1 MVISRVHLFLE
12 FSAEKCQSGFAN
24 EVSRRYIYPFR
35 VRVMT
40 SLCKELR
47 QYCANLSGALFIDRM
62 AADRSTCCSGLKT
75 VYCNL
80 ARWKPFFSHQS
91 PRPCLSRTEGRHQA
105 SERPVRAVAWKREIR
120 RLMIYARNTLCVRAY
135 VAQMNLNRWLPTYSS
150 PRHSW

>member
-47 QYCANLSGALFIDRM
+47 QDCANLSGALFIDRM

-75 VYCNL
+75 VSCNL
-80 ARWKPFFSHQS
+80 ARWKPFFF
-91 PRPCLSRTEGRHQA
+91 PPIAPAMFIEDGRPPPGIGAPGAGSSVEAGNKTADDLCKEHV
-105 SERPVRAVAWKREIR
+105 VRACIR
-120 RLMIYARNTLCVRAY
+120 RPDEPEP
-135 VAQMNLNRWLPTYSS
+135 VAADI
-150 PRHSW
+150 